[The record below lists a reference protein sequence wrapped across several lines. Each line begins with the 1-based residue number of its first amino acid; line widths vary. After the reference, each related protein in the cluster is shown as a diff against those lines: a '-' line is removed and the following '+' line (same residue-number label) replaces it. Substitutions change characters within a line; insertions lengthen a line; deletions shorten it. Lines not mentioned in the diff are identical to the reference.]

1 MNNFT
6 TSVGISAVSAES
18 VKNGNR
24 QWKNTTGMVTFP
36 WIPQHGW
43 HPLSNSFG
51 NQITSR
57 TPRSSFI
64 PLRTVFKRF
73 YIHPSKTSSS
83 LPSTHFTGSFNIILW
98 SSSMLVKVSGRGTQ
112 HLIYSGSP
120 LAVNVIIILLLIS
133 AYHRPCGCILRFSLS
148 TQIPTLWR
156 LLHLIIYIYRR
167 LCSTPPCWFLK

>member
-1 MNNFT
+1 MGVITHPTILVLHQKFM
-6 TSVGISAVSAES
+6 AAP
-18 VKNGNR
+18 
-24 QWKNTTGMVTFP
+24 QWIYP
-36 WIPQHGW
+36 WLYSRGR
-43 HPLSNSFG
+43 S
-51 NQITSR
+51 NQITGQ
-57 TPRSSFI
+57 TPWPSLLPLCPIFQRS
-64 PLRTVFKRF
+64 

-98 SSSMLVKVSGRGTQ
+98 SSSRLVKVSGRGTQ

-120 LAVNVIIILLLIS
+120 LAVNVIMILLLIS